1 MWFGV
6 SHTQL
11 TVLNGCLDPLQII
24 SCLLKVTMN
33 SNTTDQERL
42 LPHPEEIKEKTY
54 ENTLQNC
61 ISSSNM
67 VNAYNAV
74 NLMRIKLNFK
84 ACPFWMAS
92 EISREVQK
100 YFLVA
105 GAASL
110 ILLDMTYWGSSH
122 CDFQSLVGLQATHS
136 YILSILEWDFQVF
149 KCMCCEGVRWIGHW
163 WNFKKA
169 ERKWKTQV

>member
-61 ISSSNM
+61 VSSSNM

-110 ILLDMTYWGSSH
+110 IHDLLR
-122 CDFQSLVGLQATHS
+122 FFSLWF
-136 YILSILEWDFQVF
+136 SILGGPASYTFIYSLDPRVGFSGF
-149 KCMCCEGVRWIGHW
+149 
-163 WNFKKA
+163 
-169 ERKWKTQV
+169 

>member
-24 SCLLKVTMN
+24 SCLLKVMMN

-42 LPHPEEIKEKTY
+42 LPHPEEIKEKTC

-61 ISSSNM
+61 VSTSNM

-92 EISREVQK
+92 EISGSAEIFPGSRSCLANPSGHDLLR
-100 YFLVA
+100 FL
-105 GAASL
+105 SL
-110 ILLDMTYWGSSH
+110 W
-122 CDFQSLVGLQATHS
+122 F
-136 YILSILEWDFQVF
+136 SILGGPASYTFIYSLDPRVGFSGF
-149 KCMCCEGVRWIGHW
+149 
-163 WNFKKA
+163 
-169 ERKWKTQV
+169 